1 MIKRLNITKPHAK
14 DNSEKAMTRFAISKN
29 PSNICSTFPT
39 RAPIPKFRAE
49 IKFSARIYDNF
60 FYGQVHFH
68 VRTIY
73 GSHNRVNGIITY
85 IYVNLP
91 VYVMHIDAHC
101 RLRAKFGAKIEK
113 PLPMELLCSY
123 VFVVVCWLIFNEYS
137 SFIVCLIQK
146 IIM

>member
-1 MIKRLNITKPHAK
+1 MRKIIRKRPWPVSLFLKTLLISVPHFPHVHLYPNFAPKLN
-14 DNSEKAMTRFAISKN
+14 
-29 PSNICSTFPT
+29 
-39 RAPIPKFRAE
+39 FRRG
-49 IKFSARIYDNF
+49 FTTLF